1 MSTAQSSWC
10 GAGNNT
16 RGEIPVLTVLCVL
29 FYVTCVSLY
38 GPSCYAAAPHDEY
51 KKIQKEIKTQKER
64 LEEVKK
70 RESSVLTEIE
80 LTNRQMNA
88 VEDELRKNKNKL
100 MNTETKIAKVED
112 EISMSR
118 ENIKE
123 LREWIKRKLR
133 AIQKYGHDSDTV
145 VLFMGTDDIAQF
157 MRRSKYLQYVT
168 LYEHKLL
175 DGYKD
180 TLEGL
185 SEKENQL
192 MALKKELIKNRE
204 KVKAEEA
211 SLAEKKNKKE
221 MLLASVKKEKS
232 SSARMLKELENAS
245 KKILEIIKESEKG
258 EKEVI
263 PSGKGF
269 LGLKGKLPWPVEGKV
284 AIPYGS
290 QKDPQFNT
298 PIFRSG
304 TYIQSNAESY
314 AKAVHTGKVVFAEW
328 FKGYGQLVIVN
339 HGEGYH
345 TLYGSLSE
353 IFTRV
358 GDIIKEKQPVG
369 RVGNSGILN
378 TPGLYFEVRYKGK
391 PLDPLQWLQRR

>member
-1 MSTAQSSWC
+1 
-10 GAGNNT
+10 
-16 RGEIPVLTVLCVL
+16 
-29 FYVTCVSLY
+29 
-38 GPSCYAAAPHDEY
+38 
-51 KKIQKEIKTQKER
+51 
-64 LEEVKK
+64 VKK